1 MTVITKTCIYPNCN
15 SSVHSPHDENYCLGH
30 APIENKK
37 VTAQE
42 FDSFI
47 RQKIR
52 RNELN
57 FDGFIFCTT
66 GFIDFNDLRGSFNN
80 FKFNRCQFLGEKL
93 EGDEK
98 YSLSI
103 EGFHFQSTIEFINC
117 EFSGTIRFSNCSI
130 NDTLSIQKS
139 KIKGGLSLNAGRLN
153 KLNIEKSKLF
163 KSVDFLNSIQINE
176 VEVLHSE
183 IGGVKSIQKI
193 DFKKTFHLNET
204 IISQKTLL
212 NYCVF
217 HSGFTFTKCIFNAE
231 VDFSGSTFKDLSI
244 INNNTFNSDAV
255 FENVIF
261 NKEVQFGYTTFN
273 RNAVFNKT
281 EFAGL
286 SLWQSA
292 IFNKSYFNDVT
303 FKGEA
308 NFSSSSFNGSTEF
321 IRTTFSDRAIF
332 NNASFLDNKQKSK
345 SFLPTIYFQNTVFN
359 YVTEFKDLNIGG
371 YTLFD
376 HIYLQEKS
384 IFYFQRVH
392 LKDRTRIIFQDI
404 SFPSFQA
411 FFENIGLNISKTFL
425 PSVIAF
431 RNCNLKDIYFTNNK
445 MSVFSFYT
453 STFDNS
459 IFASNKW
466 EDNEENLGMFKYQRK
481 NLIFEDQ
488 LLDKISRESANRKLK
503 ILKIFELEE
512 SDGYNE
518 IANLYRR
525 FKLPL
530 DNVKDYEQAGWFYFN
545 EYEMKRRD
553 AKTKSKSKYFLYS
566 LYKLFAGYGEKPLW
580 SFYWFLLFISLFTF
594 NNLFT
599 GIKVNTDKIINYEFS
614 FNADGLITLFTA
626 GFWSDIFY
634 SFLFTLY
641 RIVPVGYLP
650 FPKEQF
656 LPIGG
661 DGYFLAFLNTVVL
674 ILFLTFIGVGLKR
687 IFRRF

>member
-1 MTVITKTCIYPNCN
+1 MPKPIKTCSYEGCN
-15 SSVHSPHDENYCLGH
+15 LPVHSPYDENLCLGH
-30 APIENKK
+30 TSLENKK
-37 VTAQE
+37 VTVQE

-47 RQKIR
+47 RQIIR

-57 FDGFIFCTT
+57 FEGFIFCST
-66 GFIDFNDLRGSFNN
+66 GFIDFNELRGSFNN
-80 FKFNRCQFLGEKL
+80 FKFNRCYFLGENS

-103 EGFHFQSTIEFINC
+103 DGFHFQSTIEFNNC
-117 EFSGTIRFSNCSI
+117 EFSGSVRFSNCSI
-130 NDTLSIQKS
+130 NDTLAIRES
-139 KIKGGLSLNAGRLN
+139 KINGNLTLNAARLN
-153 KLNIEKSKLF
+153 KLIIEKSKLF
-163 KSVDFLNSIQINE
+163 KSVELLNSIQINE
-176 VEVLHSE
+176 VEILQSK
-183 IGGVKSIQKI
+183 IGGIKSINKI
-193 DFKKTFHLNET
+193 DFKKTFHIDAT
-204 IISQKTLL
+204 IISQKTIL
-212 NYCVF
+212 NNCVF
-217 HSGFTFTKCIFNAE
+217 HSGFTFTKCTFNAE
-231 VDFSGSTFKDLSI
+231 ADFSGSIFKDLSI
-244 INNNTFNSDAV
+244 INNNTFNSYAV
-255 FENVIF
+255 FEDATF
-261 NKEVQFGYTTFN
+261 SKEVQFGYTAFN
-273 RNAVFNKT
+273 GNAVFNRT
-281 EFAGL
+281 EFAGV
-286 SLWQSA
+286 SRWQSS
-292 IFNKSYFNDVT
+292 IFNKTYFNDVT
-303 FKGEA
+303 FKGES
-308 NFSSSSFNGSTEF
+308 NFSNSSFNGSTEF

-332 NNASFLDNKQKSK
+332 NNASFLITKQKSK
-345 SFLPTIYFQNTVFN
+345 SFLPTICFQNTVFN
-359 YVTEFKDLNIGG
+359 YVTEFRDLKIGG

-384 IFYFQRVH
+384 IFYFQRVQ

-411 FFENIGLNISKTFL
+411 FFENIELNISKTFL

-445 MSVFSFYT
+445 ISIFSFYT

-466 EDNEENLGMFKYQRK
+466 EDNKERLGLFKYQRRS
-481 NLIFEDQ
+481 LIFEDK
-488 LLDKISRESANRKLK
+488 LLDIISKESASRKLK
-503 ILKIFELEE
+503 VLKIFELEE

-525 FKLPL
+525 FKVPL

-553 AKTKSKSKYFLYS
+553 AKTKSRSKYFLYS

-580 SFYWFLLFISLFTF
+580 SFYWFLLFISLFTI

-599 GIKVNTDKIINYEFS
+599 GIKVNTNNIINYDFS
-614 FNADGLITLFTA
+614 LNSDALITLFTTS
-626 GFWSDIFY
+626 FWNDTFY
-634 SFLFTLY
+634 SFLYTLY

-656 LPIGG
+656 LPIGS
-661 DGYFLAFLNTVVL
+661 DGYFIAFLNTVVL
-674 ILFLTFIGVGLKR
+674 ISFLTFFGVGLKR